1 MLASATALGEY
12 PPLGGYAGVD
22 GGEVGVGVDE
32 AGVGAA
38 VECHKGV
45 GSDLGIA
52 AARAKIGGDDV
63 CALQYH
69 IRLDRHTLRL
79 QRREVILRVDKA
91 AERVVGA
98 AHAVLR
104 VADLFGEHHAPR
116 EAVAFIVPA
125 HIAGVGEV
133 TQRQDDLG
141 QRE

>member
-1 MLASATALGEY
+1 M
-12 PPLGGYAGVD
+12 GVY
-22 GGEVGVGVDE
+22 E

-45 GSDLGIA
+45 GSDLRIA
-52 AARAKIGGDDV
+52 AARAKIGRDDMR
-63 CALQYH
+63 ALQYH
-69 IRLDRHTLRL
+69 IGLDRHALGL
-79 QRREVILRVDKA
+79 QRREVFLRVNQS
-91 AERVVGA
+91 AEAVFGA

-116 EAVAFIVPA
+116 KAVAFIVPA

-133 TQRQDDLG
+133 AQRQDDLG

>member
-1 MLASATALGEY
+1 M
-12 PPLGGYAGVD
+12 
-22 GGEVGVGVDE
+22 GVDE

-45 GSDLGIA
+45 GSDLRIA
-52 AARAKIGGDDV
+52 AARAKVGGDDMR
-63 CALQYH
+63 ALQYH
-69 IRLDRHTLRL
+69 IRLDRHALRL
-79 QRREVILRVDKA
+79 QRREVFLRVDKPATA
-91 AERVVGA
+91 AFGA

-116 EAVAFIVPA
+116 KAVAFIVPA

-133 TQRQDDLG
+133 AQRQDDLG